1 MGRKLESKIRRRF
14 DQLYD
19 DLVEADY
26 DEEDVQE
33 ILDDLEDELIEK
45 LDEFEVNEE

>member
-1 MGRKLESKIRRRF
+1 VGRKLESKIRRRF

>member
-19 DLVEADY
+19 DLVAEDY
-26 DEEDVQE
+26 DEDDVQE
-33 ILDDLEDELIEK
+33 VLDRLEDELIQE
-45 LDEFEVNEE
+45 LDDFEEEE

>member
-1 MGRKLESKIRRRF
+1 
-14 DQLYD
+14 
-19 DLVEADY
+19 LVEADY